1 MICFISVFK
10 QHQTKEK
17 RITQFNSTSF
27 KIGFLFRQPNN
38 DLFMRH
44 LYFLSFINKNK
55 TFRDSN
61 TISKSKCNIVMSEKI
76 NLKFFFEKT

>member
-1 MICFISVFK
+1 M
-10 QHQTKEK
+10 
-17 RITQFNSTSF
+17 
-27 KIGFLFRQPNN
+27 RQ
-38 DLFMRH
+38 

-76 NLKFFFEKT
+76 NLKFFFEKTQVLWLVPSQYFERVLTNVFHICGPQ